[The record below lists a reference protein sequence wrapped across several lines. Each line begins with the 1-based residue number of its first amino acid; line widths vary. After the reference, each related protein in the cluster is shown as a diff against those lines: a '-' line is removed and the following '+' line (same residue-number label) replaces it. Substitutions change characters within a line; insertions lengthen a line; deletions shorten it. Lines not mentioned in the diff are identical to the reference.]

1 MSNFITNSPTKD
13 LKKRISEIIR
23 VSKELKFLVG
33 FFYFSGI
40 RELIDALRDNPAVE
54 LKVLVGL
61 DVDRYNNLLFEYAET
76 QSMSD
81 DEKIELFFQS
91 IKKAVNSEEFDTR
104 QFYEQIGF
112 FVRLIAENRIII
124 RKTLEPNHAKLYL
137 FKLTDNQL
145 IREKIFITGSS
156 NLTRA
161 GLTTQNE
168 FNVEISDYGFDEAEK
183 YFDTL
188 WEKSIKITEWEDVKK
203 RLIEVIEQETHVKQ
217 VTPFEA
223 YLLVLKSYLESY
235 DHKDIGTY
243 LPQFLEKIGYKPY
256 RYQLDAVQLALS
268 IIEQHN
274 GVLIADVVGLGKTI
288 IACTI
293 AKALRKRGMVI
304 CPPGLMG
311 DENKN
316 EGWRKYLDQFQLY
329 DWEVRSQG
337 KLEETFEYL
346 KDRDDFEIIIVD
358 EAHRFR
364 NSDTQSYEL
373 LKNICRGKMVILL
386 TATPFNN
393 KPSDILALLNLFI
406 IPRKSS
412 ITLDYDLVSQFR
424 SFGYL
429 FDMLSFIK
437 KNHSSKDPVKRSK
450 ALAYYKSIFDEDT
463 IQIAKVARKTH
474 LLAKQIRDII
484 EPITIRRNRLD
495 LTKNPNYQNE
505 VKELSVVN
513 DPIEWFFELTP
524 EQSIFYDEIIN
535 HYFADPDED
544 GLFSGAIYRPF
555 EYETGLNKNAKN
567 KTKKTKDNDS
577 KNREQNREL
586 LQQRNLFDIMRRLVV
601 KRFESSFGA
610 FEKTILNFK
619 RTYTTVLEFITKT
632 GNGDPLNGEYILD
645 RDLIE
650 DIVGLEMDEIEER
663 LVEYEQKIR
672 DGVYPKRHKRYR
684 ISTFKDKEKFLK
696 DIKSDLVLFDEIIER
711 LNEFN
716 LLHNDPKA
724 TCLISNLESE
734 IAKPSNGNEPK
745 RKYIIFSE
753 YADTIDYLYEHF
765 EKLKPALAK
774 RTLVVRGNIT
784 QGKYEEIIRNFDA
797 ANSNPLDNYDILLCT
812 DKLSEGFNLNR
823 AGMIINYDIPWN
835 PVRVI
840 QRLGRINRISKKVF
854 DHLYIV
860 NFFPTEQGAELVKS
874 RQIAQNKMFMI
885 HNTLGE
891 DAKIFDIDEEPTP
904 AKLYQKIMQNPDTA
918 EEESF
923 FTKVLNLYNESKA
936 KYPEVVAKLENAPA
950 RIKVAK
956 PSAENNVI
964 VCFKKNRMYIRMSDL
979 DSNPKAV
986 VDTSLEF
993 VLDKIICTP
1002 DTQRLPLD
1010 NDFWDHYQRIKT
1022 FKAKAE
1028 LAPSELS
1035 IEKIA
1040 RNNLDYWLRQ
1050 QEPDL
1055 LPFKPFMRTLREDI
1069 LDYGTLS
1076 HFTLRRIANLKTNG
1090 NELTDVIDEMSK
1102 LINELGENYLERE
1115 KKRMSKTETEI
1126 IIAIQNINNKPN

>member
-1 MSNFITNSPTKD
+1 M
-13 LKKRISEIIR
+13 
-23 VSKELKFLVG
+23 VG

-40 RELIDALRDNPAVE
+40 RELIDALKDNPAVE

-81 DEKIELFFQS
+81 DEKTELFFQS

-112 FVRLIAENRIII
+112 FIKQIAENRITI

-145 IREKIFITGSS
+145 IREKLFITGSS

-188 WEKSIKITEWEDVKK
+188 WDSAIRITEWEDVKK
-203 RLIEVIEQETHVKQ
+203 RLIEVIEKETHVKQ

-223 YLLVLKSYLESY
+223 YLLVLKSYLEAY
-235 DHKDIGTY
+235 EHKDIGTY

-337 KLEETFEYL
+337 KLEETFEYI

-364 NSDTQSYEL
+364 NPDTQSYEFL
-373 LKNICRGKMVILL
+373 RNICRGKSVILL

-437 KNHSSKDPVKRSK
+437 KNHSSSDTIKRNK
-450 ALAYYKSIFDEDT
+450 ARAYYKSIFDEDT

-495 LTKNPNYQNE
+495 LMKNPYYQNE
-505 VKELSVVN
+505 VNELSVVK
-513 DPIEWFFELTP
+513 DPMEWFFELTP
-524 EQSIFYDEIIN
+524 EQSVFYDEIIN
-535 HYFADPDED
+535 HYFADPDEG

-555 EYETGLNKNAKN
+555 EYEGGISG
-567 KTKKTKDNDS
+567 DSND
-577 KNREQNREL
+577 RELNREL

-601 KRFESSFGA
+601 KRFESSFGS
-610 FEKTILNFK
+610 FEKTIQNFK

-632 GNGDPLNGEYILD
+632 GNGDPLKGEYILD
-645 RDLIE
+645 RDLLE
-650 DIVGLEMDEIEER
+650 NIVGLEMDEIEER

-672 DGVYPKRHKRYR
+672 DGVYPKKHKRYKVG
-684 ISTFKDKEKFLK
+684 TFRAKNKFIE
-696 DIKSDLVLFDEIIER
+696 DIEADLVLFDEIIKR
-711 LNEFN
+711 LAEFN

-724 TCLISNLESE
+724 TCLISSIEHE
-734 IAKPSNGNEPK
+734 IAKPTNGNEPK

-753 YADTIDYLYEHF
+753 YADTVDYLYDHF

-784 QGKYEEIIRNFDA
+784 QGKYDEIIRNFDA
-797 ANSNPLDNYDILLCT
+797 ANQKPLDSYDILLCT

-854 DHLYIV
+854 EHLYIV

-923 FTKVLNLYNESKA
+923 FTRVLNLYNENKE

-956 PSAENNVI
+956 PSDENNVI

-993 VLDKIICTP
+993 VLDKLICSP

-1028 LAPSELS
+1028 LAPSEQS
-1035 IEKIA
+1035 IEKVA
-1040 RNNLDYWLRQ
+1040 LNNLNYWLRL
-1050 QEPDL
+1050 QESDL
-1055 LPFKPFMRTLREDI
+1055 LPYKPFMRTLREDI

-1076 HFTLRRIANLKTNG
+1076 QFTLRRIANLKNNG
-1090 NELTDVIDEMSK
+1090 NGLTDVINEISK

-1126 IIAIQNINNKPN
+1126 IIAIRNVKESN

>member
-13 LKKRISEIIR
+13 LKKRISEIIK

-40 RELIDALRDNPAVE
+40 QELIDALKDNPSVE

-61 DVDRYNNLLFEYAET
+61 NVDRYNNRLFEYADD
-76 QSMSD
+76 QSLSD
-81 DEKIELFFQS
+81 DEKTELFFQS
-91 IKKAVNSEEFDTR
+91 IKRAVNTEEFDTK

-112 FVRLIAENRIII
+112 FLKLITENRITI

-137 FKLTDNQL
+137 FKLDDNQR
-145 IREKIFITGSS
+145 IREKLFITGSS

-168 FNVEISDYGFDEAEK
+168 FNVEISDYGFEEADK

-188 WEKSIKITEWEDVKK
+188 WENSIKITEWEDVKL
-203 RLIEVIEQETHVKQ
+203 RLIEIIEKETHVKQ

-223 YLLVLKSYLESY
+223 YLLVLKSYLEAY
-235 DHKDIGTY
+235 EHKDIGTY

-256 RYQLDAVQLALS
+256 RYQLDAVQLGLS

-304 CPPGLMG
+304 CPPGLIG

-337 KLEETFEYL
+337 KLEETFEYI
-346 KDRDDFEIIIVD
+346 KDRDDFEVIIVD

-364 NSDTQSYEL
+364 NPDTQSYEY
-373 LKNICRGKMVILL
+373 LKNICRGKIVILL

-412 ITLDYDLVSQFR
+412 ITLDYDLISLFR

-437 KNHSSKDPVKRSK
+437 KNHSSRDTSK
-450 ALAYYKSIFDEDT
+450 QKKAQTYYKNIFDDDT
-463 IQIAKVARKTH
+463 IQITRVARKTH

-495 LTKNPNYQNE
+495 LTKNPNYQSE

-535 HYFADPDED
+535 HYFADPDEG

-555 EYETGLNKNAKN
+555 EYEGGISS
-567 KTKKTKDNDS
+567 DS
-577 KNREQNREL
+577 KDRELNREL

-601 KRFESSFGA
+601 KRFESSFGS
-610 FEKTILNFK
+610 FEKTIQNFK
-619 RTYTTVLEFITKT
+619 RINTTVLDFITKT

-645 RDLIE
+645 RDLLE
-650 DIVGLEMDEIEER
+650 DILGLEMDEIEER

-672 DGVYPKRHKRYR
+672 QGVYPKKHKRYKIGSFR
-684 ISTFKDKEKFLK
+684 AKSKFIQ
-696 DIKSDLVLFDEIIER
+696 DIQSDLVLFDEIIKR
-711 LNEFN
+711 LEEFN

-724 TCLISNLESE
+724 TCLISNLEGE
-734 IAKPSNGNEPK
+734 FAKPINGKEPK

-753 YADTIDYLYEHF
+753 YADTVDYLYNHF
-765 EKLKPALAK
+765 EKLKPELAK
-774 RTLVVRGNIT
+774 RTLVVKGNIT
-784 QGKYEEIIRNFDA
+784 QAKYDVIIRNFDA
-797 ANSNPLDNYDILLCT
+797 ANKNQLNEYDILLCT

-854 DHLYIV
+854 EHLYIV

-874 RQIAQNKMFMI
+874 REIAQNKMFMI

-923 FTKVLNLYNESKA
+923 YTKVLNLFNENKA
-936 KYPEVVAKLENAPA
+936 KYPDIIDKLKNAPP

-956 PSAENNVI
+956 PSNENNII
-964 VCFKKNRMYIRMSDL
+964 VCFKKNRMYIRMSDM
-979 DSNPKAV
+979 DSNPKSV
-986 VDTSLEF
+986 FDTSLEF
-993 VLDKIICTP
+993 VLDNITCTP
-1002 DTQRLPLD
+1002 DTQPLPLD
-1010 NDFWDHYQRIKT
+1010 NDFWDYYQRVKT

-1028 LAPSELS
+1028 LAPSEQS

-1040 RNNLDYWLRQ
+1040 LNNLNYWLRL
-1050 QEPDL
+1050 QEPAL
-1055 LPFKPFMRTLREDI
+1055 LPYKPFIRTLREDI

-1076 HFTLRRIANLKTNG
+1076 QFTLRRIANLKNNG
-1090 NELTDVIDEMSK
+1090 NGLTDVISEISK

-1115 KKRMSKTETEI
+1115 KNRMSKAETDI
-1126 IIAIQNINNKPN
+1126 IIAIRNTYSQPN

>member
-13 LKKRISEIIR
+13 LKKRISEIIK

-40 RELIDALRDNPAVE
+40 QELIDALKDNPSVE

-61 DVDRYNNLLFEYAET
+61 NVDRYNNRLFEYADD
-76 QSMSD
+76 QSLSD
-81 DEKIELFFQS
+81 DEKTELFFQS
-91 IKKAVNSEEFDTR
+91 IKRAVNTEEFDTK

-112 FVRLIAENRIII
+112 FLKLITENRITI

-137 FKLTDNQL
+137 FKLDDNQR
-145 IREKIFITGSS
+145 IREKLFITGSS

-168 FNVEISDYGFDEAEK
+168 FNVEISDYGFEEADK

-188 WEKSIKITEWEDVKK
+188 WENSIKITEWEDVKL
-203 RLIEVIEQETHVKQ
+203 RLIEIIEKETHVKQ

-223 YLLVLKSYLESY
+223 YLLVLKSYLEAY
-235 DHKDIGTY
+235 EHKDIGTY

-256 RYQLDAVQLALS
+256 RYQLDAVQLGLS

-304 CPPGLMG
+304 CPPGLIG

-337 KLEETFEYL
+337 KLEETFEYI
-346 KDRDDFEIIIVD
+346 KDRDDFEVIIVD

-364 NSDTQSYEL
+364 NPDTQSYEY
-373 LKNICRGKMVILL
+373 LKNICRGKIVILL

-412 ITLDYDLVSQFR
+412 ITLDYDLISLFR

-437 KNHSSKDPVKRSK
+437 KNHSSRDTSK
-450 ALAYYKSIFDEDT
+450 QKKAQTYYKNIFDDDT
-463 IQIAKVARKTH
+463 IQIARVARKTH

-495 LTKNPNYQNE
+495 LTKNPNYQSE

-535 HYFADPDED
+535 HYFADPDEG

-555 EYETGLNKNAKN
+555 EYEGGISS
-567 KTKKTKDNDS
+567 DS
-577 KNREQNREL
+577 KDRELNREL

-601 KRFESSFGA
+601 KRFESSFGS
-610 FEKTILNFK
+610 FEKTIQNFK
-619 RTYTTVLEFITKT
+619 RINTTVLDFITKT

-645 RDLIE
+645 RDLLE
-650 DIVGLEMDEIEER
+650 DILGLEMDEIEER

-672 DGVYPKRHKRYR
+672 QGVYPKKHKRYKIGSFR
-684 ISTFKDKEKFLK
+684 AKSKFIQ
-696 DIKSDLVLFDEIIER
+696 DIQSDLVLFDEIIKR
-711 LNEFN
+711 LEEFN

-724 TCLISNLESE
+724 TCLISNLEGE
-734 IAKPSNGNEPK
+734 FAKPINGKEPK

-753 YADTIDYLYEHF
+753 YADTVDYLYNHF
-765 EKLKPALAK
+765 EKLKPELAK
-774 RTLVVRGNIT
+774 RTLVVKGNIT
-784 QGKYEEIIRNFDA
+784 QAKYDVIIRNFDA
-797 ANSNPLDNYDILLCT
+797 ANKNQLNEYDILLCT

-854 DHLYIV
+854 EHLYIV

-874 RQIAQNKMFMI
+874 REIAQNKMFMI

-923 FTKVLNLYNESKA
+923 YTKVLNLFNENKA
-936 KYPEVVAKLENAPA
+936 KYPDIIDKLKNAPP

-956 PSAENNVI
+956 PSNENNII
-964 VCFKKNRMYIRMSDL
+964 VCFKKNRMYIRMSDM
-979 DSNPKAV
+979 DSNPKSV
-986 VDTSLEF
+986 FDTSLEF
-993 VLDKIICTP
+993 VLDKITCTP
-1002 DTQRLPLD
+1002 DTQPLPLD
-1010 NDFWDHYQRIKT
+1010 NDFWDYYQRVKT

-1028 LAPSELS
+1028 LAPSEQS

-1040 RNNLDYWLRQ
+1040 LNNLNYWLRL
-1050 QEPDL
+1050 QEPAL
-1055 LPFKPFMRTLREDI
+1055 LPYKPFIRTLREDI

-1076 HFTLRRIANLKTNG
+1076 QFTLRRIANLKNNG
-1090 NELTDVIDEMSK
+1090 NGLTDVISEISK

-1115 KKRMSKTETEI
+1115 KNRMSKAETDI
-1126 IIAIQNINNKPN
+1126 IIAIRNTYSQPN